1 MATVE
6 DGDEDLLGGDYS
18 QADAGSQEMSGFESS
33 FPAID
38 TTNEVSYALLLIAA
52 CAAMEDQ

>member
-6 DGDEDLLGGDYS
+6 DAGDDDLLGGGDSY
-18 QADAGSQEMSGFESS
+18 QADSGTGGDMSGFESS

-38 TTNEVSYALLLIAA
+38 ISNEVGDMFAPT
-52 CAAMEDQ
+52 